1 MLPGAHRSGHARA
14 RIVTAKDGPLRR
26 EPTAP
31 SERAQR
37 LLVRSCVALGV
48 FALWLV
54 YYTWCLFPGLGGVM
68 NAGDTAKFQTL
79 GHTQI
84 LVHGPGYPLV
94 LFLGAVLRALEL
106 PVEPWRAM
114 TITMAALPG
123 AIANTMAF
131 LIVERVTRSLYF
143 GIAAALLLGSASL
156 MAVQST
162 EAEVYPLALA
172 FILATSFLLI
182 LFVETKRRG
191 YFIAASAVYAL
202 SFGNHLMM
210 IMLVPLFL
218 LVTAT
223 HWRLLL
229 RPRIVASVLVVI
241 ALGASQYLYLA
252 YITHHP
258 DTAYSEYLP
267 LPPTVTE
274 LIQYISGSYFS
285 GLYGSGLRSSYSS
298 EMLVVTMRS
307 AHPWIS
313 SPLIVAGV
321 VLFAMGWRRRD
332 ADWSGVALMFAVAL
346 SFVPFLVWY
355 GAYDI
360 QAFHLP
366 VLGPLLVGAVAA
378 IGWWLGRWRVMQ
390 TGTALLLVGLGAW
403 RAAVMADGLTARQP
417 VFTNL
422 PETLEALV
430 AQAPVEDPLVSMTY
444 NLRMA
449 TLYHELLGEAPQARY
464 RVPWRAE
471 ETAVEREDV
480 GGIVVPTDGEQL
492 LRWIEHRHPE
502 ISCRSWALDQPEG
515 TPWPAY
521 AFLCTR
527 GAAPDANADADADN
541 TDGN

>member
-1 MLPGAHRSGHARA
+1 MPATHRPCRLPVRVVMLQNAHSRQAPTLPG
-14 RIVTAKDGPLRR
+14 D
-26 EPTAP
+26 
-31 SERAQR
+31 RAQPR
-37 LLVRSCVALGV
+37 LVRSIIALGILAFWV
-48 FALWLV
+48 F
-54 YYTWCLFPGLGGVM
+54 YYAWCLFPGLGGVM
-68 NAGDTAKFQTL
+68 NAGDTVKFQTL

-94 LFLGAVLRALEL
+94 LFLGAVLRTLEL

-114 TITMAALPG
+114 TFTMAALPG
-123 AIANTMAF
+123 AIANTIGF
-131 LIVERVTRSLYF
+131 LIIERVTRSALF
-143 GIAAALLLGSASL
+143 GIAGALLLGSAGL

-172 FILATSFLLI
+172 FILATAFLLI
-182 LFVETKRRG
+182 VFVQTRRQG
-191 YFIAASAVYAL
+191 YFIAACAVYAL

-218 LVTAT
+218 LVAAV
-223 HWRLLL
+223 HWKLLL
-229 RPRIVASVLVVI
+229 RPRIVASVLVVVL
-241 ALGASQYLYLA
+241 LGASQYLYLA

-258 DTAYSEYLP
+258 ETAYSEYLP

-274 LIQYISGSYFS
+274 LMQYISGTYFS

-298 EMLVVTMRS
+298 EMLAVTLRS

-313 SPLIVAGV
+313 SPLIIAGV
-321 VLFAMGWRRRD
+321 VLFAAGWQRRD
-332 ADWSGVALMFAVAL
+332 ADWGGVALIFAVAL
-346 SFVPFLVWY
+346 SFVPFLIWY

-378 IGWWLGRWRVMQ
+378 AGWWLGRWQMIQR
-390 TGTALLLVGLGAW
+390 GAALVLIVIGVW
-403 RAAVMADGLTARQP
+403 RAAVMAEGLTARQP
-417 VFTNL
+417 VFDNL
-422 PETLEALV
+422 PRALEALV
-430 AQAPVEDPLVSMTY
+430 AQAPIEDPLVSMTY

-449 TLYHELLGEAPQARY
+449 TLYHELLGETPQARY

-471 ETAVEREDV
+471 ETAVERDEV

-492 LRWIEHRHPE
+492 LRWIEHRHSE
-502 ISCRSWALDQPEG
+502 LSCRSWALDQPEG

-521 AFLCTR
+521 AFLCAENPGT
-527 GAAPDANADADADN
+527 DADPD
-541 TDGN
+541 DG

>member
-1 MLPGAHRSGHARA
+1 MPGARRPSHPTVRIVMAQDEQPRPAPILPG
-14 RIVTAKDGPLRR
+14 D
-26 EPTAP
+26 
-31 SERAQR
+31 RAQSN
-37 LLVRSCVALGV
+37 LLRSCIALGV
-48 FALWLV
+48 FAFWAA
-54 YYTWCLFPGLGGVM
+54 YYAWCLFPGLGGVM

-94 LFLGAVLRALEL
+94 LFLGAVLRALDL

-114 TITMAALPG
+114 TFAMAAVPG

-131 LIVERVTRSLYF
+131 LIVERVTRSPFF
-143 GIAAALLLGSASL
+143 GIAGALLLGSAGL

-172 FILATSFLLI
+172 FILATAFLL
-182 LFVETKRRG
+182 LVFVQTRRQG
-191 YFIAASAVYAL
+191 YFIAACAVYAL

-218 LVTAT
+218 LVTALQ
-223 HWRLLL
+223 WRLLL
-229 RPRIVASVLVVI
+229 RPRIVASVLAVAV
-241 ALGASQYLYLA
+241 LGASQYLYLA
-252 YITHHP
+252 YMTHHP

-267 LPPTVTE
+267 LPPTVRE
-274 LIQYISGSYFS
+274 LIQYISGTYFS
-285 GLYGSGLRSSYSS
+285 SLYGSGLRSSYSS
-298 EMLVVTMRS
+298 EMLVVTLRS

-313 SPLIVAGV
+313 TPLIIAGM
-321 VLFAMGWRRRD
+321 VLFAAGWRRRD
-332 ADWSGVALMFAVAL
+332 AGWGGVALMFGVAL
-346 SFVPFLVWY
+346 SFVPFLIWY

-378 IGWWLGRWRVMQ
+378 VGWWFGRWPMMQ
-390 TGTALLLVGLGAW
+390 LGAALVLIVIGIW

-422 PETLEALV
+422 PQTLEALV
-430 AQAPVEDPLVSMTY
+430 AQAPIEDPLVSMTY

-449 TLYHELLGEAPQARY
+449 TLYHELLGETPQARY

-471 ETAVEREDV
+471 ETAVERDEV

-502 ISCRSWALDQPEG
+502 LTCRSWALDQPEG

-521 AFLCTR
+521 AFLCADTP
-527 GAAPDANADADADN
+527 ATDTDPDDPDDR
-541 TDGN
+541 